1 VILLR
6 QGGGL
11 RRDIRVDSSLAAV
24 VGACDGELPLG
35 VIVDAVAQLLDTD
48 AVRLR
53 SVIVTEVRELVADG
67 ILRPVV

>member
-35 VIVDAVAQLLDTD
+35 VIIDAVAQLLDTD
-48 AVRLR
+48 AAKLR
-53 SVIVTEVRELVADG
+53 AGILGEVRELVVDG
-67 ILRPVV
+67 LLVPLA